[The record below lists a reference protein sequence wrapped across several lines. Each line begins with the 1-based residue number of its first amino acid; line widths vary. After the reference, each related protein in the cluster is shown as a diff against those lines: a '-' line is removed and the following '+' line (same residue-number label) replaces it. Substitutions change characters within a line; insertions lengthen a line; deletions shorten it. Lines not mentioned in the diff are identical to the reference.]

1 MSNLR
6 RATIVNAVNHPHLNL
21 YKSENCWYFV
31 YDNADAGIYENRTV
45 YVYRLN
51 ELTLD
56 QWIDEGNDFVKE
68 IENA

>member
-6 RATIVNAVNHPHLNL
+6 RATIVNTVNNPHLNL
-21 YKSENCWYFV
+21 YKSEDCWYFV

-51 ELTLD
+51 ELSLD
-56 QWIDEGNDFVKE
+56 KWIDEANDFVKE